1 MGLRGPG
8 AKPIAKRDAPVRK
21 RKTIHP
27 DAIPGTVE
35 RAEDRAQAVI
45 DFVESLPITSGMLA
59 GTNFVLREWQKKII
73 RGIYGKTRDGKRI
86 VRTALITMPRK
97 NGKTGLTAALALAHL
112 CGPEAEQRGQVYSA
126 AADRNQAALIYN
138 EMKAIIEATPE
149 LRNRIIVRDFTKH
162 LEDAITGSSFL
173 ALSSDAKTKHGFSAS
188 CIIYD
193 ELAQAPNRELYDALT
208 TSTGA
213 RLEPLTI
220 VISTQSHDPRH
231 IMSELV
237 DDGMQIRDGIVEDD
251 TFFPCI
257 YTAPEEADPW
267 DEATW
272 FDCNPA
278 LGDFRDLEEM
288 RTYAKQAQR
297 IPAKEATF
305 RLLYLNQRIATEH
318 RFIARADWDACGIAA
333 GEREQ
338 FLESL
343 KGRTC
348 YGAVDLSSTGKND
361 LTSLVLIFPIDG
373 NFKAVLPF
381 FWACESGL
389 DEAEKRDR
397 APYRE
402 WAKRGWL
409 RTIPGRVM
417 DYGFIAQTLAQLKAD
432 YDLKS
437 VAFDPWKIKHLIQAC
452 DDIHLDLDM
461 IPHGQSFKDMD
472 PSIQTLE
479 DDALSWRIKH
489 DGNPVL
495 TFCMD
500 NIKVELDS
508 SGNRKFSKRKS
519 NGRID
524 GAVALAMAEGLVSTV
539 DVQPEYQIFSI

>member
-8 AKPIAKRDAPVRK
+8 AKPVQHKKKQPPKESISIISTR
-21 RKTIHP
+21 
-27 DAIPGTVE
+27 
-35 RAEDRAQAVI
+35 DRAQAVI
-45 DFVESLPITSGMLA
+45 DFIETLPITSGMLA
-59 GTNFVLREWQKKII
+59 GTTFKLREWQRAII
-73 RGIYGKTRDGKRI
+73 RGIYGKVNDGRRV
-86 VRTALITMPRK
+86 VRTALLTMPRK

-112 CGPEAEQRGQVYSA
+112 CGPEAEARGQVYSA
-126 AADRNQAALIYN
+126 AADRNQAGLIYN
-138 EMKAIIEATPE
+138 EMKAIIEAVPRLKE
-149 LRNRIIVRDFTKH
+149 RIIVRDFTKH
-162 LEDAITGSSFL
+162 LEDTETGSIFM

-213 RLEPLTI
+213 RAEPLTI

-237 DDGMQIRDGIVEDD
+237 DDGIQIRDGIVEDE

-257 YTAPEEADPW
+257 YSAPETSDPW

-272 FDCNPA
+272 FECNPA

-288 RTYAKQAQR
+288 RSYARQAQR
-297 IPAKEATF
+297 VPAREATF
-305 RLLYLNQRIATEH
+305 RLLYLNQRIATEQ
-318 RFIARADWDACGIAA
+318 RFIARADWDACALRPDEVVG
-333 GEREQ
+333 
-338 FLESL
+338 LMESL
-343 KGRTC
+343 RGREC

-361 LTSLVLIFPIDG
+361 LTSLVLIFPMDDQV
-373 NFKAVLPF
+373 KLVVPY

-389 DEAEKRDR
+389 EESERRDHT
-397 APYRE
+397 PYRL
-402 WAKRGWL
+402 WARQGHL
-409 RTIPGRVM
+409 IAIPGRVM
-417 DYGFIAQTLAQLKAD
+417 EFGFIAQKLAALKAD
-432 YDLKS
+432 YDLRA

-452 DDIHLDLDM
+452 NDINLELEM
-461 IPHGQSFKDMD
+461 VPHGQGFRDMD
-472 PSIQTLE
+472 QSIQVLE
-479 DDALSWRIKH
+479 DDALSWRLKH

-519 NGRID
+519 TGRID
-524 GAVALAMAEGLVSTV
+524 GAVALAMAEGLMKLRDQSDQYVEGSV
-539 DVQPEYQIFSI
+539 VII

>member
-8 AKPIAKRDAPVRK
+8 AKPVRPRTTIKPVASPIEIVRS
-21 RKTIHP
+21 
-27 DAIPGTVE
+27 E
-35 RAEDRAQAVI
+35 NRAQAVI
-45 DFVESLPITSGMLA
+45 DFIESLPVTSGMLA
-59 GTNFVLREWQKKII
+59 GSNFVLRPWQRQII
-73 RGIYGKTRDGKRI
+73 EGIYSKVRDGKRA
-86 VRTALITMPRK
+86 VRTALLTMPRK
-97 NGKTGLTAALALAHL
+97 NGKTGLVAALALAHL
-112 CGPEAEQRGQVYSA
+112 CGPEAEARGQVYSA
-126 AADRNQAALIYN
+126 AADRNQASLIYN
-138 EMKAIIEATPE
+138 EMKAIIEAVPY
-149 LRNRIIVRDFTKH
+149 LRDRIIVRDFTKH
-162 LEDAITGSSFL
+162 LEDSHTGSTFM

-213 RLEPLTI
+213 RAEPLTI

-237 DDGMQIRDGIVEDD
+237 DDGIQILDGVVHDE

-257 YTAPEEADPW
+257 YSAPENSDPW
-267 DEATW
+267 DEQTW

-288 RTYAKQAQR
+288 RTYAQQAQR
-297 IPAKEATF
+297 IPAREATF
-305 RLLYLNQRIATEH
+305 RLLYLNQRIGTEH
-318 RFIARADWDACGIAA
+318 RFIARADWDACGVVPE
-333 GEREQ
+333 EREQ
-338 FLESL
+338 FLQSL
-343 KGRTC
+343 KGRPC

-361 LTSLVLIFPIDG
+361 LTSLVLIFPMEG
-373 NFKAVLPF
+373 NRAVLPF

-389 DEAEKRDR
+389 DEAERRDR
-397 APYRE
+397 APYRL
-402 WAKRGWL
+402 WAKQGHL
-409 RTIPGRVM
+409 TAIPGRVM
-417 DYGFIAQTLAQLKAD
+417 DYGFIAQTLAKLKAD

-452 DDIHLDLDM
+452 EDINLDLDM
-461 IPHGQSFKDMD
+461 IPHAQSFKEMD
-472 PSIQTLE
+472 PSIQVLE
-479 DDALSWRIKH
+479 DDALSWRLKH

-519 NGRID
+519 TGRID

-539 DVQPEYQIFSI
+539 AATPEYQLFFVG